1 MEIELKK
8 KIGDIISSGKLS
20 AIIEADEFYFLK
32 AKNSLEAIK
41 KCKFNEEERLNLLNN
56 RKEYNILKELFE
68 NDSQFM
74 SFGHD
79 VFSLITYCDAK
90 AHRKN
95 QLNKYDDKRVL
106 ALAYVRMNNW
116 VDQIISF
123 KFGEPL
129 QDGSIKNA
137 IEYLERPI
145 DNFTMLSE
153 NHRKQIS
160 ENLFMKDYNKNNF
173 KQDFIDYFSE
183 LSIVVKNPENYTHLL
198 SRIAYFI
205 NSDWEKSL
213 IGLMAC
219 DTTGWQ
225 SEKAKGHDE
234 TNYITPWN
242 HRKPSGTDS
251 TLALLKKCIEENG
264 HFKIFYSLSRQV
276 KYVAEVIDF
285 ATNQQELTQKGWG
298 KLYSGITWYSTN
310 FTDYKDSNKSASIIY
325 LASKFYPVESTPENQ
340 FKYLHPYKYPSVGSQ
355 TPVVSYNTNLQI
367 QERIIMENN
376 INLLKYKKQIIL
388 QGPPGTGKTKLAQE
402 IAEKLISFNEINKGT
417 TSIKQLSREFIK
429 KNLKVGQKLESKN
442 KKEFEIISLDK
453 SVVII
458 KSETSKPWRPSYDKI
473 IDSFNNQSWL
483 VKGRSGGYTSYED
496 AIARY
501 FYETH
506 LSSIESSEQQ
516 LQSEVDFSVII
527 QFHPSYTYE
536 DFVRGIVAK
545 TSDTEEGIV
554 YVAENKILVEFSERA
569 LNDPE
574 NNYILIID
582 EINRANLSSVLGELI
597 YALEY
602 RGKAIESMYAVNNDK
617 KVIIPPNLYIV
628 GTMNT
633 ADRSVGHIDYAIR
646 RRFAFIEVLPEKLQD
661 SEELYFNTTGFE
673 KVAALFAEGN
683 VSPDF
688 DRKDVQI
695 GHSYFIAKKTDAD
708 SEQKRDEI
716 FEMKMKFEV
725 VPILFEYVKDGILT
739 GDDIKKKIEALIT
752 SA

>member
-1 MEIELKK
+1 LEIQIKT
-8 KIGDIISSGKLS
+8 KIGDILKTGKLS
-20 AIIEADEFYFLK
+20 SIMEAEEFYFQK
-32 AKNSLEAIK
+32 AKDTLNALK
-41 KCKFNEEERLNLLNN
+41 NHKFNEEDRLNLLNN
-56 RKEYNILKELFE
+56 RKEYNFLKELFE

-79 VFSLITYCDAK
+79 VFSLIAYCDAK

-95 QLNKYDDKRVL
+95 QLNKYDDRRVL
-106 ALAYVRMNNW
+106 ALAFVRMNNW
-116 VDQIISF
+116 VDQIISY
-123 KFGEPL
+123 KFGETL
-129 QDGSIKNA
+129 QEGSIKNA
-137 IEYLERPI
+137 IEYLEKPI

-160 ENLFMKDYNKNNF
+160 ENLFVKDYSRSNF
-173 KQDFIDYFSE
+173 KQNFAAYFSE
-183 LSIVVKNPENYTHLL
+183 LSLTVKNPENYTHLL
-198 SRIAYFI
+198 SRIAYLI
-205 NSDWEKSL
+205 DTDWEKSL
-213 IGLMAC
+213 IGLVAC

-225 SEKAKGHDE
+225 SKVAKRHNE

-242 HRKPSGTDS
+242 HRKPSGKDA
-251 TLALLKKCIEENG
+251 TLALLKKCIDENG
-264 HFKIFYSLSRQV
+264 HFKIFYSSRHQI

-298 KLYSGITWYSTN
+298 KLYGGITWYSTK
-310 FTDYKDSNKSASIIY
+310 FTDYKDSNKSAGIIY
-325 LASKFYPVESTPENQ
+325 LASKFYPVESIPENQ
-340 FKYLHPYKYPSVGSQ
+340 FRYLHPYKYPSVGSQ

-367 QERIIMENN
+367 HEKIKMENN

-429 KNLKVGQKLESKN
+429 NNLKVGQKLESKN
-442 KKEFEIISLDK
+442 NKEFEVISLER

-458 KSETSKPWRPSYDKI
+458 KSETSKPWRPSYHKI

-483 VKGRSGGYTSYED
+483 IKGRNGGYTSYED
-496 AIARY
+496 AIAKY

-506 LSSIESSEQQ
+506 LNSIESSEQE
-516 LQSEVDFSVII
+516 LQSEVDFLAII

-545 TSDTEEGIV
+545 STDNEEGIV
-554 YVAENKILVEFSERA
+554 YVAENKLLIEFSERA
-569 LNDPE
+569 QNDPE

-617 KVIIPPNLYIV
+617 KVILPPNLYIV

-716 FEMKMKFEV
+716 FEMKMKYEV
-725 VPILFEYVKDGILT
+725 IPILLEYVKDGILT
-739 GDDIKKKIEALIT
+739 GDNIKKKIGDLIT